1 MERGE
6 RRSTG
11 LHTLPGLMQQDEAE
25 ANNLCRIPHAA
36 VTSQILEDIAPLTTW
51 CQRDNRIWHL
61 RFQSREVSHKAPRV
75 ASVCMSENILGH
87 GGSTWAAQKLTQSTS
102 LHFGCVS
109 GTKRVHNLL
118 SAF

>member
-11 LHTLPGLMQQDEAE
+11 AANTLPGLMQQDEAE

-51 CQRDNRIWHL
+51 CHVII
-61 RFQSREVSHKAPRV
+61 
-75 ASVCMSENILGH
+75 VCG
-87 GGSTWAAQKLTQSTS
+87 
-102 LHFGCVS
+102 V
-109 GTKRVHNLL
+109 
-118 SAF
+118 